1 MVKSMIFDTHAH
13 YDDDWFDADR
23 DEVLRSLSAHSIGTV
38 VNVGASMEGARASVA
53 LSEEYP
59 FVYAAVGVHPDYAQ
73 QMTEAD
79 IEELR
84 SLARQAKTVAI
95 GEIGFDYGHE
105 EELTEADRDAKREAQ
120 KYWFQRQLALSEEF
134 SLPVIIH
141 SRGADGDTLS
151 VMREWAEGASKKP
164 GFRGGIIHCFSGS
177 PEIAEEYRRLGFHVG
192 VGGVL
197 TFKNARR
204 LPDVV
209 AAAPLSQIV
218 LETDCPYLAPVP
230 HRGERNDSSLL
241 RYVVAKIAEIKG
253 ITEEEVI
260 RVTAA
265 NARQLFGIKEQEKN
279 E

>member
-1 MVKSMIFDTHAH
+1 MIFDTHAH
-13 YDDDWFDADR
+13 YDDDWFTKDR
-23 DEVLRSLSAHSIGTV
+23 EELLRGLFEKGVDTV
-38 VNVGASMEGARASVA
+38 VNVGASMEGSRASVE
-53 LSEEYP
+53 LSERYP
-59 FVYAAVGVHPDYAQ
+59 FIYAAVGVHPDYAS

-84 SLARQAKTVAI
+84 NLSRHGKVVAI

-105 EELTEADRDAKREAQ
+105 EDLTEPERDAKRDAQ
-120 KYWFQRQLALSEEF
+120 RYWFKRQLALAEEL

-151 VMREWAEGASKKP
+151 VMREWAERAAGKP

-177 PEIAEEYRRLGFHVG
+177 PETAEEYRKLGFHIG

-209 AAAPLSQIV
+209 NQAPLSQIV
-218 LETDCPYLAPVP
+218 LETDSPYLAPVP

-253 ITEEEVI
+253 ISNEEVI

-265 NARQLFGIKEQEKN
+265 NARLLFGISGEKQE
-279 E
+279 

>member
-1 MVKSMIFDTHAH
+1 MAENMIFDTHAH
-13 YDDDWFDADR
+13 YDDDWFDGDR
-23 DEVLRSLSAHSIGTV
+23 EELLRGLFSGGVDTV
-38 VNVGASMEGARASVA
+38 VNVGASMEGSRASVA
-53 LSEEYP
+53 LSEQYP
-59 FVYAAVGVHPDYAQ
+59 FVYAAVGVHPDHAP

-84 SLARQAKTVAI
+84 QLARRGKVVAV

-105 EELTEADRDAKREAQ
+105 DELSEEERDAQRAAQ
-120 KYWFQRQLALSEEF
+120 KYWFERQLALAEEL

-141 SRGADGDTLS
+141 SRGAEGDTLS
-151 VMREWAEGASKKP
+151 VMREWAERAAQKP

-177 PEIAEEYRRLGFHVG
+177 PETAEVYRRLGFHIG

-197 TFKNARR
+197 TFRNARR

-230 HRGERNDSSLL
+230 HRGERNDSTLL
-241 RYVVAKIAEIKG
+241 PLVVAKIAEMKG
-253 ITEEEVI
+253 ISEEEVI
-260 RVTAA
+260 RITAG
-265 NARQLFGIKEQEKN
+265 NARQLFGIHKQEN
-279 E
+279 A

>member
-1 MVKSMIFDTHAH
+1 MIFDTHAH
-13 YDDDWFDADR
+13 YDDDWFTKDR
-23 DEVLRSLSAHSIGTV
+23 EELLRGLFEKGVDTV
-38 VNVGASMEGARASVA
+38 VNVGASMEGSRASME
-53 LSEEYP
+53 LSERYP
-59 FVYAAVGVHPDYAQ
+59 FIYAAVGVHPDYAS

-84 SLARQAKTVAI
+84 TLSRQGKAVAI

-105 EELTEADRDAKREAQ
+105 EDLTEPERDAKRDAQ
-120 KYWFQRQLALSEEF
+120 RYWFKRQLALAEEL

-151 VMREWAEGASKKP
+151 VMREWAEKASKKP

-177 PEIAEEYRRLGFHVG
+177 PETAEEYRKLGFHIG

-209 AAAPLSQIV
+209 NQAPLSQIV
-218 LETDCPYLAPVP
+218 LETDSPYLAPVP

-253 ITEEEVI
+253 ISEEEVI

-265 NARQLFGIKEQEKN
+265 NARQLFGISGEKQE
-279 E
+279 